1 MLTLIFRVTGGSG
14 DVPLGGV
21 ARLGSDMASFM
32 TALSRDR
39 VQYPSG
45 VRNAVEV
52 PLRRYSK
59 EGKDLASLP
68 VLSASSSWEDFK
80 STAGSLVVARESI
93 DGYAKQQN
101 VIPVITAIYLQ
112 QSSNNIFCCTSWMCN
127 ASEIVQCI
135 RDHAMLS

>member
-1 MLTLIFRVTGGSG
+1 MLTLRVTGGSG
-14 DVPLGGV
+14 DVPLGGI

-32 TALSRDR
+32 TGLSRDR

-59 EGKDLASLP
+59 EGTDLASSTL
-68 VLSASSSWEDFK
+68 LTASASSEDSK

-93 DGYAKQQN
+93 DGYAIEAKQQN
-101 VIPVITAIYLQ
+101 VIPVITAIYTQ
-112 QSSNNIFCCTSWMCN
+112 QSSNIVFCCTS
-127 ASEIVQCI
+127 
-135 RDHAMLS
+135 

>member
-14 DVPLGGV
+14 DVPLGGI

-32 TALSRDR
+32 TGLSRDR

-59 EGKDLASLP
+59 EGTDLASLT
-68 VLSASSSWEDFK
+68 LLTASSSSEDFK

-93 DGYAKQQN
+93 DGYAIEAKQQN
-101 VIPVITAIYLQ
+101 VIPVITAIYTQ
-112 QSSNNIFCCTSWMCN
+112 QSSNIVFCCTS
-127 ASEIVQCI
+127 
-135 RDHAMLS
+135 

>member
-1 MLTLIFRVTGGSG
+1 MLTLIFRVTSGSG
-14 DVPLGGV
+14 DVPLGGI

-32 TALSRDR
+32 TGLSRDR

-59 EGKDLASLP
+59 EGTDLASLT
-68 VLSASSSWEDFK
+68 LLTASSSSEDFK

-93 DGYAKQQN
+93 DGYANEAKQQN
-101 VIPVITAIYLQ
+101 VIPVITAIYTQ
-112 QSSNNIFCCTSWMCN
+112 QSSNIVFCCTLDC
-127 ASEIVQCI
+127 
-135 RDHAMLS
+135 AMHQRLLC